1 MKSNVVLQ
9 SKDRVLLGMNVS
21 VMSKDGY
28 ICITDA
34 MKALSAKREKLGLAP
49 KQLSHIIETESFKER
64 CTELVNKLENKLL
77 LSRRNLLLN
86 NNKLNISSVM
96 DLGKLDLAYKKGKGV
111 DQKWYVNPYLFVMIA
126 LEMDPEIYAEVVI
139 WLTDGLIENRNE
151 AGDAYVRMCSA
162 ISRIVSN
169 KNDLKDNIKR
179 VAKAINFIVF
189 NKHEDGIRNTASKD
203 ELNDIIAIENV
214 IASVI
219 DDGFVKDYNSLINY
233 LGDKWKRKW
242 GNPVLALK

>member
-34 MKALSAKREKLGLAP
+34 VSAMNKKRKEKGL
-49 KQLSHIIETESFKER
+49 KER
-64 CTELVNKLENKLL
+64 WINEIMLTSSFRERCFELFNKLNDRDL
-77 LSRRNLLLN
+77 LSRRNLGLKDN
-86 NNKLNISSVM
+86 ILNISSVM

-111 DQKWYVNPYLFVMIA
+111 DQKWFVNPYLFVMIA

-151 AGDAYVRMCSA
+151 AGDAYVGMCSA
-162 ISRIVSN
+162 ISKIVPN

-219 DDGFVKDYNSLINY
+219 DDGFIKDYNSLINY

>member
-34 MKALSAKREKLGLAP
+34 VSAMNKKRKEKGL
-49 KQLSHIIETESFKER
+49 KER
-64 CTELVNKLENKLL
+64 WINEIMLTSSFRERCFELFNKLNDRDL
-77 LSRRNLLLN
+77 LSRRNLGLKDN
-86 NNKLNISSVM
+86 ILNIRSVM

-111 DQKWYVNPYLFVMIA
+111 DQKWFVNPYLFVMIA

-162 ISRIVSN
+162 ISRIVPN
-169 KNDLKDNIKR
+169 KDDLKDNIKR

-219 DDGFVKDYNSLINY
+219 DDGFIKDYNSLISY

>member
-34 MKALSAKREKLGLAP
+34 VSAMNKKRKEKGL
-49 KQLSHIIETESFKER
+49 KER
-64 CTELVNKLENKLL
+64 WINEIMLTSSFRERCFELFNKLNDRDL
-77 LSRRNLLLN
+77 LSRRNLGLKDN
-86 NNKLNISSVM
+86 ILNISSVM

-111 DQKWYVNPYLFVMIA
+111 DQKWFVNPYLFVMIA

-139 WLTDGLIENRNE
+139 WLTDGLIGNRNE

-162 ISRIVSN
+162 ISRIVPN
-169 KNDLKDNIKR
+169 KNDLKDSIKR

-219 DDGFVKDYNSLINY
+219 DDGFIKDYNSLINY

>member
-28 ICITDA
+28 VCITDA
-34 MKALSAKREKLGLAP
+34 VSAMNKKRKEKGL
-49 KQLSHIIETESFKER
+49 KDKKVNDIVVTMSFNER
-64 CTELVNKLENKLL
+64 CFELVNKLSDRDLL
-77 LSRRNLLLN
+77 RRRNLHLN
-86 NNKLNISSVM
+86 DNGLIINNIM
-96 DLGKLDLAYKKGKGV
+96 DLSKLDLAYKKGKGV
-111 DQKWYVNPYLFVMIA
+111 NQRWFVNPYLFVMIA

-162 ISRIVSN
+162 ISRIVPN

-214 IASVI
+214 IASVV
-219 DDGFVKDYNSLINY
+219 DDGFIKDYNSLINY

>member
-86 NNKLNISSVM
+86 NNKLNISSVHDSIRDGSR
-96 DLGKLDLAYKKGKGV
+96 DLRRGCHLAHGWLDRK
-111 DQKWYVNPYLFVMIA
+111 
-126 LEMDPEIYAEVVI
+126 PE
-139 WLTDGLIENRNE
+139 R
-151 AGDAYVRMCSA
+151 
-162 ISRIVSN
+162 SR
-169 KNDLKDNIKR
+169 
-179 VAKAINFIVF
+179 
-189 NKHEDGIRNTASKD
+189 
-203 ELNDIIAIENV
+203 
-214 IASVI
+214 
-219 DDGFVKDYNSLINY
+219 
-233 LGDKWKRKW
+233 
-242 GNPVLALK
+242 

>member
-28 ICITDA
+28 VCITDA
-34 MKALSAKREKLGLAP
+34 VSAMNKKRKEKGL
-49 KQLSHIIETESFKER
+49 KDKKVNDIVVTMSFNER
-64 CTELVNKLENKLL
+64 CFELVNKLSDRDLL
-77 LSRRNLLLN
+77 RRRNIHLN
-86 NNKLNISSVM
+86 DNGLIINNIM
-96 DLGKLDLAYKKGKGV
+96 DLSKLD
-111 DQKWYVNPYLFVMIA
+111 
-126 LEMDPEIYAEVVI
+126 

-162 ISRIVSN
+162 ISRIVPN

-214 IASVI
+214 IASVV
-219 DDGFVKDYNSLINY
+219 DDGFIKDYNSLISY